1 MAETK
6 VIEFDGYKVNKPS
19 DDILDNADIFDLLDD
34 LQNGGENNLKL
45 IKLLKALLGTE
56 EYAKMRD
63 YFVKKDGKFSATKA
77 AEFVGKL
84 LESFDPKD

>member
-1 MAETK
+1 MADAK
-6 VIEFDGYKVNKPS
+6 IIEFDGYKIKRPTEDV
-19 DDILDNADIFDLLDD
+19 LDNADIFDLLDD

-45 IKLLKALLGTE
+45 IKLLKALLGE
-56 EYAKMRD
+56 GEYANMRE

-77 AEFVGKL
+77 GEIAGKL